1 MTPMMDELELL
12 KKDWK
17 SKEDVFAKLS
27 HEQIYPMLLKKSSS
41 IVRWIF
47 YISILEFMLPHLLY
61 LFPSV
66 RNSMQV
72 YEDMGLKSVFIA
84 LTVIQY
90 AVVLY
95 FIYRFYKRYKEIS
108 VLDDAKK
115 LLSTILKTRR
125 TVKHYV
131 IFCLTLIVVSFVV
144 FMISI
149 YLNDNFVENFNLG
162 EKAKNIAPEKLKQ
175 TVLLLI
181 GALGFL
187 LTLFM
192 GAFYFLLYGLLIGK
206 LKKNYKELQQLE
218 V

>member
-1 MTPMMDELELL
+1 MMDELELL